1 MTIGKQITAQRE
13 RDRGRRV
20 EGVRIVLLE
29 LHERWGRCLPQNAV
43 DSPPREQPEP
53 PPQKCPGIPL
63 HPTDSSANRQMPLD
77 RSPCLYRAHRSNAAT
92 KKRGSAQSLYS
103 TENPG
108 TTLPAGTPPS

>member
-1 MTIGKQITAQRE
+1 MTIAKQTTAQRE

-53 PPQKCPGIPL
+53 PPQQCPGIQL
-63 HPTDSSANRQMPLD
+63 HLTDSSANVKMRLD
-77 RSPCLYRAHRSNAAT
+77 RPPCWYRAQRFTAALNT
-92 KKRGSAQSLYS
+92 LGSAQSQSS
-103 TENPG
+103 TENPAISLVSG
-108 TTLPAGTPPS
+108 DTP

>member
-53 PPQKCPGIPL
+53 PPQQSPGLQL
-63 HPTDSSANRQMPLD
+63 HLTHPPATEKMRLD
-77 RSPCLYRAHRSNAAT
+77 RSPCWYRPQRFNHAL
-92 KKRGSAQSLYS
+92 K
-103 TENPG
+103 
-108 TTLPAGTPPS
+108 TLGLPPAPL

>member
-43 DSPPREQPEP
+43 DSPPREQSEP
-53 PPQKCPGIPL
+53 PPQQCPGIQL
-63 HPTDSSANRQMPLD
+63 QLTSSSANLTMRLD
-77 RSPCLYRAHRSNAAT
+77 CPPCWDIEQTSNAALHMLV
-92 KKRGSAQSLYS
+92 GAQSL
-103 TENPG
+103 P
-108 TTLPAGTPPS
+108 